1 MLTKKRA
8 GGIGIAAVEKASAER
23 PRWRPGRSLSRGV
36 NWAGRWAADNVDRR
50 IDGPC

>member
-1 MLTKKRA
+1 MLTKQRA

-23 PRWRPGRSLSRGV
+23 PPGRSLSRGV

-50 IDGPC
+50 ID